1 MNLTKEQKK
10 ERSQSLAS
18 EIKQSAGI
26 FFTAYQGLKFKELA
40 GLRESLS
47 NAKCKFRIE
56 RNSILTHA
64 LKTAGIEGVDENLLK
79 GPTAVAILKE
89 DGIEELEPVITSKNT
104 YVAPFVNAEECEYL
118 VIEDSFPNGRPSL
131 EKGGI
136 LFAKREV
143 VDQVEKMKVCTC
155 LNPLHS
161 ALAIYGCLLGY
172 ELISEEMKDDEL
184 RTLITLPQLG

>member
-1 MNLTKEQKK
+1 MNLTKEQKI

-89 DGIEELEPVITSKNT
+89 DGDVAMSAKSLADFTKQNAAFKIRAGYTDGVWYDEAKIKVLATIGSKEENLSKLAGVLYNAVAQSAQVLQAPIRDLA
-104 YVAPFVNAEECEYL
+104 YVLKAV
-118 VIEDSFPNGRPSL
+118 EDS
-131 EKGGI
+131 K
-136 LFAKREV
+136 K
-143 VDQVEKMKVCTC
+143 
-155 LNPLHS
+155 
-161 ALAIYGCLLGY
+161 
-172 ELISEEMKDDEL
+172 
-184 RTLITLPQLG
+184 

>member
-56 RNSILTHA
+56 RNAILTHA
-64 LKTAGIEGVDENLLK
+64 LKNAGIEGVDENLLK

-89 DGIEELEPVITSKNT
+89 DGDVAMSAKSLADFTKQNAAFKIRAGYTDGVWYDEAKIKILATIGSKEENLSKFAGALYNAVAQSAQVLQAPIRDLA
-104 YVAPFVNAEECEYL
+104 YVLKAV
-118 VIEDSFPNGRPSL
+118 EDS
-131 EKGGI
+131 K
-136 LFAKREV
+136 K
-143 VDQVEKMKVCTC
+143 
-155 LNPLHS
+155 
-161 ALAIYGCLLGY
+161 
-172 ELISEEMKDDEL
+172 
-184 RTLITLPQLG
+184 